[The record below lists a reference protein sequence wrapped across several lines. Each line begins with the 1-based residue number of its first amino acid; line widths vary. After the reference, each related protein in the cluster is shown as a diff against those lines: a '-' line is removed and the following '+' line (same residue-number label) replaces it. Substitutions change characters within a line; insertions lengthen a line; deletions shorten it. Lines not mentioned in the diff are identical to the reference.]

1 MKKVSVVILNWN
13 GLALMQRF
21 LPSVVKYTP
30 NDIADVVIADNGSDD
45 GSLTWLKDNF
55 PDVKIIS
62 LDENYGF
69 TGGYNRALERVKTP
83 YYMLLNSDVEV
94 KEDFV
99 TPLLSVMEADP
110 EIAVVMPKILSQKEP
125 NMFEYAGAAGGLV
138 DKLYYP
144 FCRGRILDRVE
155 EDKGQYDVPCRIFWA
170 SGAAFFVR
178 SEIFNFYGGFDDDFF
193 AHCEEIDLCWRF
205 QRGGYKIMYEPNSRV
220 FHLGGATLEN
230 SSPRKL
236 YYNFRN
242 SLVMIHKNA
251 PRGKVFSII
260 VKRMLFDGLIA
271 MSYLLK
277 RKPDYFFAVVKAH
290 IEYYKNRKSTI
301 LKRQRLIYG
310 GITER
315 PPKGQRDVLVAF
327 YAIKK

>member
-205 QRGGYKIMYEPNSRV
+205 QRGGYKIMYE
-220 FHLGGATLEN
+220 
-230 SSPRKL
+230 
-236 YYNFRN
+236 
-242 SLVMIHKNA
+242 
-251 PRGKVFSII
+251 
-260 VKRMLFDGLIA
+260 
-271 MSYLLK
+271 
-277 RKPDYFFAVVKAH
+277 
-290 IEYYKNRKSTI
+290 
-301 LKRQRLIYG
+301 
-310 GITER
+310 
-315 PPKGQRDVLVAF
+315 
-327 YAIKK
+327 